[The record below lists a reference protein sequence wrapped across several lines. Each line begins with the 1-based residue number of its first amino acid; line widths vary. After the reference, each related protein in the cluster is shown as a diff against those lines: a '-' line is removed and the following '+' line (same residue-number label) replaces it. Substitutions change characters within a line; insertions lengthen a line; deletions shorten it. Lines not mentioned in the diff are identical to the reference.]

1 MRAKPEALTRT
12 PTNPVPLDEGISQR
26 ELCDRFGISP
36 GNVGARAK
44 RKDLSTA
51 AYLQLKTG
59 WRYIGKLWY
68 PPND

>member
-1 MRAKPEALTRT
+1 VRTKLEDLRRT
-12 PTNPVPLDEGISQR
+12 PTTSVPAEDGISQR
-26 ELCDRFGISP
+26 QLCDRFGISP